1 MDELVNIVVGS
12 YQKKGEKAVQ
22 VLSFNL
28 ATLEF
33 QIKTDATEINSPSFI
48 ITDGSYFFAVS
59 EEKDGLVVS
68 YYYDKE
74 NCRLIELS
82 KQSTCGDSP
91 CYLLYDKEA
100 QTLYTTNYMTG
111 SIAVFPVNDKYEID
125 KCKQLITHQG
135 NSVNPQRQER
145 AHTHSIDALP
155 WSKDYKLVQDLGN
168 DSLYLYHTECDG
180 TLKLFR
186 KVNTL
191 LGHGPRHIT
200 FHPNHKLVYVLSE
213 LSSTIDTYEFNE
225 ESINFSLIQSIS
237 TLPVDYKGENTA
249 ADIHISHSGEF
260 LLASNRGHD
269 SLAIYKIL
277 KDGQLSLCNISGVGG
292 NTPRNFAVLPE
303 DIILIANQDSNKINV
318 ARLQENGHLEMTNHS
333 YQMDVP
339 VCIKQI
345 K

>member
-12 YQKKGEKAVQ
+12 YQKKGEKAIQ
-22 VLSFNL
+22 VLRFNL

-33 QIKTDATEINSPSFI
+33 QLKADSTCIHSPSFV
-48 ITDGSYFFAVS
+48 ITEGNYLFGVS
-59 EEKDGLVVS
+59 EEKEGFVVS

-74 NCRLIELS
+74 NGRLIEIS

-91 CYLLYDKEA
+91 CYLLYDNKS
-100 QTLYTTNYMTG
+100 QTLYATNYMTG

-125 KCKQLITHQG
+125 DCKQLITHRG
-135 NSVNPQRQER
+135 HSVNYERQEGP
-145 AHTHSIDALP
+145 HTHSIDALP
-155 WSKDYKLVQDLGN
+155 WANDLKLAQDLGN
-168 DSLYLYHTECDG
+168 DSLYLYQSESDG
-180 TLKLFR
+180 TLKLIR
-186 KVNTL
+186 QVQSP
-191 LGHGPRHIT
+191 LGHGPRHVT

-213 LSSTIDTYEFNE
+213 LSSTIDIYKFNE
-225 ESINFSLIQSIS
+225 ESINISLVQSIS
-237 TLPVDYKGENTA
+237 TLPGDYNGENTA
-249 ADIHISHSGEF
+249 ADIHISDSGQF

-269 SLAIYKIL
+269 SLAIFKIL
-277 KDGQLSLCNISGVGG
+277 KDGQLSLCNICDAGG

-318 ARLQENGHLEMTNHS
+318 ARLQENGDLSLTNQS